1 MSDLTTAV
9 KTLAR
14 EQGAHLVGV
23 AGVGPRA
30 LDLPPT
36 DPNAG
41 VFSDLKGVRIPG
53 AFFGELAPGDSPLR
67 WMQEMITKLLPG
79 GADTRTL
86 AMLHEVVREHTA
98 GRDRPDLS
106 VLGPEVVGLL
116 LGSPEFQRQ

>member
-1 MSDLTTAV
+1 MATTIQLLRSNISRERPDPGV
-9 KTLAR
+9 LAKR
-14 EQGAHLVGV
+14 WEV
-23 AGVGPRA
+23 ALQLA
-30 LDLPPT
+30 
-36 DPNAG
+36 AG
-41 VFSDLKGVRIPG
+41 DLKGVRIPD